1 MPSRSPARTVA
12 LTQVRNG
19 DRGFKVAATSSGLTV
34 TGTAAGPRAA
44 GKEPIDD
51 DASLGFAFDHD
62 KMPKF
67 DTSAGFEAKN
77 AWYFSHTAE
86 LTCARGQ
93 TPGQVLEVLAQKINA
108 VGDYRASVSVHGD
121 GSATL
126 AIDRR

>member
-1 MPSRSPARTVA
+1 MPSRSAARTVA

-19 DRGFKVAATSSGLTV
+19 DRGFKVATTSSGLTV

-62 KMPKF
+62 KMPRF
-67 DTSAGFEAKN
+67 DTSGGFDAKN

-93 TPGQVLEVLAQKINA
+93 TPGEVLEVLALKVNA